1 MIGNVLLLQEN
12 RITPEEQIQDK
23 LLLIK
28 ERNIPGMLG
37 VLRELKCANSLLFK
51 ISNTRNCG

>member
-12 RITPEEQIQDK
+12 TIAPEEQIQDK

-28 ERNIPGMLG
+28 ERNVPGILG
-37 VLRELKCANSLLFK
+37 VLRELE
-51 ISNTRNCG
+51 

>member
-12 RITPEEQIQDK
+12 GMAPEEQIQDK

-28 ERNIPGMLG
+28 ERNTLGMLG
-37 VLRELKCANSLLFK
+37 VLRELKCANRLLFK
-51 ISNTRNCG
+51 ISNT